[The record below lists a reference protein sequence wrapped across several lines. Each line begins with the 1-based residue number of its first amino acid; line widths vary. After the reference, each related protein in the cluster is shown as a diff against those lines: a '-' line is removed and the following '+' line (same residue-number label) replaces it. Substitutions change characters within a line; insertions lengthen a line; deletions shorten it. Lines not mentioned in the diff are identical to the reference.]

1 MRANRGQR
9 FFKSL
14 ILGLDEQRNFIHS
27 FRSAPTELIPRE
39 ILSFC
44 RYPTFWMKML
54 SPVCAAALF
63 LCIVAT
69 SFDSSW
75 CYPSSSS
82 PVNLR
87 SKRSIDNEN
96 PEDIV
101 RILMKLAQDVIDSD
115 SLMHTSDKRGIDLGL
130 SRGFSGSQA
139 AKHLMGLA
147 AANFA
152 NGPGRRRRDLESQ

>member
-1 MRANRGQR
+1 
-9 FFKSL
+9 
-14 ILGLDEQRNFIHS
+14 
-27 FRSAPTELIPRE
+27 
-39 ILSFC
+39 
-44 RYPTFWMKML
+44 ML
-54 SPVCAAALF
+54 SPLCAIALF

-69 SFDSSW
+69 SIDSSLSF
-75 CYPSSSS
+75 PSN
-82 PVNLR
+82 PAVNVR
-87 SKRSIDNEN
+87 SKRSIDSEN

-115 SLMHTSDKRGIDLGL
+115 SMMHNSDKRGIDLGL

-152 NGPGRRRRDLESQ
+152 NGPGRRRRDAESQ